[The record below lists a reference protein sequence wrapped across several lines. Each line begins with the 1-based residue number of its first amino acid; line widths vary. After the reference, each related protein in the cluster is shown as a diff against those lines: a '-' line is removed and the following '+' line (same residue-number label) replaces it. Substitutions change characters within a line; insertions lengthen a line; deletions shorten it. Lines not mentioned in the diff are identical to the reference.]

1 MNFQILDK
9 KQLNILSKLK
19 DFKKDFYLAGG
30 TAIALH
36 FGHRKSI
43 YLDFFSEKEFN
54 NKIIAKKLRKI
65 GEISRVLIDEK
76 SEYTVIVSG
85 VKLTFLH
92 YPFKA
97 SSIIEQDYFRTLDA
111 VSLAALKAYALGRR
125 AKWKDY
131 VDLYF
136 VFQDYSISDVVEE
149 AKKIFSQYFN
159 TKNFY
164 QQLSYFVDIDYSE
177 KVYYMKGF
185 EIEEKVIKK
194 YLKKI
199 SLQV

>member
-92 YPFKA
+92 YPFKV

-164 QQLSYFVDIDYSE
+164 QQLSYFADIDYSE

>member
-92 YPFKA
+92 YPFKV

>member
-76 SEYTVIVSG
+76 SVYTVIVSG

-92 YPFKA
+92 YPFKV

-164 QQLSYFVDIDYSE
+164 QQLSYFADIDYSE